1 MSEGFPITLQ
11 PGKFVRNFLY
21 SQIFGT
27 PPVPTKSFAG
37 QTVIITGSNVGLG
50 LEAARHVYNLNCAKL
65 ILAVRTVSKGESAR
79 EYIVQNVKHRTD
91 PDAIEVWPL
100 DLTSTE
106 STLAF
111 AERVKNELPRV
122 DVLIENAGVNNRD
135 WAVSEGF
142 EQNIQV
148 NVVNT
153 FLLAL
158 SLLPKLRETKIK
170 FTDAEPHLVIVSSE
184 GHRMTKFPDISA
196 ANIYERLNDEK
207 SFNGND
213 RYFVSKLLEVLFVRE
228 LVARIDSGNA
238 SAAQITINMVNP
250 GLCVSTLDRN
260 ASAGLQLVLSLL
272 RFAVARSTEV
282 GSRTLVHGASAEPE
296 SHGEF
301 MDDGHVSPV
310 ESWIYGDVGR
320 RAQTKV
326 FEQTM
331 KVLEARKPGIGAV
344 V

>member
-1 MSEGFPITLQ
+1 MSEEFPIELQ
-11 PGKFVRNFLY
+11 PGKFARNFLY

-27 PPVPTKSFAG
+27 PPVPTKSFSN

-50 LEAARHVYNLNCAKL
+50 LEAARHVYNLNCTKL
-65 ILAVRTVSKGESAR
+65 ILAVRTVSKGEAAK
-79 EYIVQNVKHRTD
+79 EYIVQSVKHRTD
-91 PDAIEVWPL
+91 PDAIEVWPV

-135 WAVSEGF
+135 WAVTEGF
-142 EQNIQV
+142 EQNVQV
-148 NVVNT
+148 NVINT

-158 SLLPKLRETKIK
+158 SLLPKLRETKAK
-170 FTDAEPHLVIVSSE
+170 FKDSEPHLVIVSSE
-184 GHRMTKFPDISA
+184 GHRMTRFKDISA
-196 ANIYERLNDEK
+196 PDIYERLNDER
-207 SFNGND
+207 FFDGNE
-213 RYFVSKLLEVLFVRE
+213 RYFTSKLLEVLFVRE
-228 LVARIDSGNA
+228 LVSRIDSGKA
-238 SAAQITINMVNP
+238 SSAQVTINMVNP

-260 ASAGLQLVLSLL
+260 ASAGMQVVLFLL
-272 RFAVARSTEV
+272 RLALARSTEV
-282 GSRTLVHGASAEPE
+282 GGRTLVHGASAEQE

-301 MDDGHVSPV
+301 MDDGHISPV

-331 KVLEARKPGIGAV
+331 KVLEARKPGIRSV
-344 V
+344 L